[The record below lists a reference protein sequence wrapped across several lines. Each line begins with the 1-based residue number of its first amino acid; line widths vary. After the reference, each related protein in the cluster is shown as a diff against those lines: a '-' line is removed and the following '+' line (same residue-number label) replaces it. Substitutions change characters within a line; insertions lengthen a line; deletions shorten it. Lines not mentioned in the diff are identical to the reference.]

1 MYVDGADEINPQ
13 GHMIKGG
20 GGALTREKII
30 ASLAKEFICICDESK
45 QVNTLG
51 KFPLPLEVIP
61 LAQAAITQS
70 LKQWGGTA
78 KLRLIS
84 SGKQEGQPFLT
95 DNGAWILDVHGLNIT
110 DPVQLER
117 DLNQIAGVIRVG
129 LFAQAKADLLLVGG
143 QQGVQR
149 VQFSK

>member
-20 GGALTREKII
+20 GGALTREKIV

-95 DNGAWILDVHGLNIT
+95 DNGAWILDVHGLDIK

-117 DLNQIAGVIRVG
+117 ELNQIAGVICVG
-129 LFAQAKADLLLVGG
+129 LFAQAHARSTASG
-143 QQGVQR
+143 QTAGCSASSV
-149 VQFSK
+149 F